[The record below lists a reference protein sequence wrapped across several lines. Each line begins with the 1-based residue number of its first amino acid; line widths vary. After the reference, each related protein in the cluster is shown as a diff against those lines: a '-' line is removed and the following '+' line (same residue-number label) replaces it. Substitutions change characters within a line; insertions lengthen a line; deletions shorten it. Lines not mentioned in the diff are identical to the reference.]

1 MNKIEDGNPF
11 KKISDMTLSWLK
23 ENNILILHHLLN
35 RHKMLSELKKKQ
47 APKKSAK
54 SKGLGKVTDFTNDPF
69 FLKKDED
76 ARAFLKKHG
85 FPKDLLPKK

>member
-1 MNKIEDGNPF
+1 
-11 KKISDMTLSWLK
+11 
-23 ENNILILHHLLN
+23 
-35 RHKMLSELKKKQ
+35 MLSELKKKQ